1 MLMRNV
7 VCMLLCLVLL
17 AYDLSAQKTPLTHR
31 ELKGRVVS
39 PDNSPVPNA
48 TIIVKGLKKSAA
60 VTAGEDGSF
69 TISIPEGR
77 SVTLIVSAVGHDTRE
92 LQVGPSQD
100 ALNITLDLNSKGL
113 NEVVVIG
120 YGTTRKKDLTGS
132 VATVPIKDQER
143 TAINGTAQMLE
154 GQVAGVIVTENQT
167 QPGGSVF
174 SIRIR
179 GTNSITSSSEPLY
192 VLDGYAGADISN
204 LNAADIQSI
213 DVLKDASATAIYG
226 SRGANGVI
234 LITTKR
240 GRSGGRTVNIDG
252 FTGIQQV
259 SKRYDM
265 MNATQYG
272 IFLDSLQ
279 SQQNQLQG
287 TNLALPYTTQQISSF
302 GKGTNWQDAIFRTA
316 PVSSVTAGFAGGGP
330 DSRYYLSFN
339 YYQQQ
344 GIIIGSN
351 FKRGILRYN
360 LDQDISSRLKLGVST
375 QFSYGFQNVPS
386 VNTSGGGTTPSV
398 LWDAVRFNPILPVRD
413 SSGKY
418 TYLNGPGPLASPLG
432 NPVAYANEAQDG
444 IYNFRAFATSFLE
457 YEVIKGLKLKSS
469 LGVDYRNTG
478 EKQFVP
484 TDLYVAASNGGSAS
498 QSTGQYYNYLNENT
512 VTYDKEI
519 NNIHAINAVAGFTFQ
534 HWYNKAS
541 SAGITNLST
550 NNEGADNLGIGTA
563 AQPSSSFTEN
573 VLASYFGR
581 INYRLMD
588 KYLFTFTMR
597 ADGSSRF
604 GVNNKWG
611 YFPSGAFAWH
621 VSDEKFISRIKSI
634 SELKLRTS
642 YGITGNQEIGSYNS
656 LSMYSSNAAYSMG
669 TGPSRVVGTQP
680 SNIPNPNLKWES
692 TSSFDVGVDLGLWD
706 NRLMLTADYY
716 YKKTSNL
723 LLNVSIPQTSG
734 YSSILENIG
743 AIQNQGFEL
752 AVTTRNIN
760 QDNFKWTTTLN
771 FSTNANK
778 VLDLGPNKQ
787 IYAGDLSG
795 SVFPSATF
803 KSAILLV
810 GKPIGSFYGYIF
822 DGIWQSQDQITKSGT
837 KQSVK
842 PGDPIYRDLTGDSAL
857 SGADR
862 TIIGHALP
870 KFTYGMT
877 NTFTYGRWQLKV
889 FIQGVYGNNILNEN
903 LYEIQNGS
911 NNFNRLAYI
920 GTKSWT
926 GPGTS
931 NTNARI
937 SSVLRRSTGVT
948 SDVIENG
955 SYLRFKTLTL
965 AYDLPL
971 PKASKIFKSSSVYVT
986 AQNLITITK
995 YSGFDPEVNSFATSN
1010 ALSLGTDYNAYP
1022 HYRTW
1027 LLGVKLGF

>member
-1 MLMRNV
+1 
-7 VCMLLCLVLL
+7 MLLSLVLL
-17 AYDLSAQKTPLTHR
+17 SYDLSAQKIPSTYR
-31 ELKGRVVS
+31 DIKGKVVS
-39 PDNSPVPNA
+39 PDNTAVANA
-48 TIIVKGLKKSAA
+48 TIIVKGAKKGAA
-60 VTAGEDGSF
+60 VTAGDDGSF
-69 TISIPEGR
+69 TISVPEDR
-77 SVTLIVSAVGHDTRE
+77 PVTLLISAVGHEARE
-92 LQVGPSQD
+92 IRVDPSQD
-100 ALNITLDLNSKGL
+100 KLKITLDLNTKGL

-120 YGTTRKKDLTGS
+120 YGTARKKDLTGS
-132 VATVPIKDQER
+132 VATVPVKDQEKI
-143 TAINGTAQMLE
+143 AVNGTAQMLE

-174 SIRIR
+174 SVRIR
-179 GTNSITSSSEPLY
+179 GTNSITSGSEPLY
-192 VLDGYAGADISN
+192 VLDGYAGADISA
-204 LNAADIQSI
+204 LNGADIQSI

-240 GRSGGRTVNIDG
+240 GKSGGRMVNLDA
-252 FTGIQQV
+252 FTGIQQI
-259 SKRYDM
+259 SKQYDM

-279 SQQNQLQG
+279 SQQNQLQN
-287 TNLALPYTTQQISSF
+287 TNLPLPYTTQQINSF
-302 GKGTNWQDAIFRTA
+302 GKGTDWQDAIFRTA

-344 GIIIGSN
+344 GIIIGSD
-351 FKRGILRYN
+351 FKRGILHYN
-360 LDQDISSRLKLGVST
+360 LDQDISSKLKMGLSS
-375 QFSYGFQNVPS
+375 QFSYGYQNVPS

-418 TYLNGPGPLASPLG
+418 TYVNSPGPLASPLG
-432 NPVAYANEAQDG
+432 NPVAYANESQDG
-444 IYNFRAFATSFLE
+444 IYNFRAFASSYLE
-457 YEVIKGLKLKSS
+457 YEVIKGLKLKTS
-469 LGVDYRNTG
+469 LGVDYRNMG

-484 TDLYVAASNGGSAS
+484 TDLYVAASTGGSAS
-498 QSTGQYYNYLNENT
+498 QSTGQFYNYLNENT
-512 VTYDKEI
+512 ITFDKEI
-519 NNIHAINAVAGFTFQ
+519 NSIHAFNAVAGFTFQ
-534 HWYNKAS
+534 HWYNKSS

-563 AQPSSSFTEN
+563 AQPSSSYTDN
-573 VLASYFGR
+573 TLASYFGR

-621 VSDEKFISRIKSI
+621 ISNEKFIRDIKSI
-634 SELKLRTS
+634 SELKLRAS
-642 YGITGNQEIGSYNS
+642 YGVTGNQEIGSYNS
-656 LSMYSSNAAYSMG
+656 LSMYSSNAAYSLG
-669 TGPSRVVGTQP
+669 IGPSRVVGTQP

-692 TSSFDVGVDLGLWD
+692 TSSFDIGVDLGLWE
-706 NRLMLTADYY
+706 NRVMLTADYY
-716 YKKTSNL
+716 HKKTSNL

-743 AIQNQGFEL
+743 AIQNQGVEL
-752 AVTTRNIN
+752 AITTRNVN

-771 FSTNANK
+771 FSTNSNK

-787 IYAGDLSG
+787 IYAGDLSS

-810 GKPIGSFYGYIF
+810 GQPIGSFYGYIF
-822 DGIWQSQDQITKSGT
+822 DGIWQTQDQITKSGT
-837 KQSVK
+837 KQAVK
-842 PGDPIYRDLTGDSAL
+842 PGDPIYRDLNHDSAL

-862 TIIGHALP
+862 AIIGHALP
-870 KFTYGMT
+870 KFTYGLT
-877 NTFTYGRWQLKV
+877 NNFTYGKWQLKI
-889 FIQGVYGNNILNEN
+889 FLQGVYGNDILNEN
-903 LYEIQNGS
+903 LYEVQNGS

-920 GTKSWT
+920 GTRSWT

-948 SDVIENG
+948 SDVIERG
-955 SYLRFKTLTL
+955 SYLRFKTVTL
-965 AYDLPL
+965 SYDLPL
-971 PKASKIFKSSSVYVT
+971 PKSGKVFKSSSVYVT

-995 YSGFDPEVNSFATSN
+995 YSGYDPEVNSFSTSN
-1010 ALSLGTDYNAYP
+1010 SLSLGTDYNAYP
-1022 HYRTW
+1022 HYRTY
-1027 LLGVKLGF
+1027 LLGIKLGF

>member
-1 MLMRNV
+1 MLFS
-7 VCMLLCLVLL
+7 LVLL
-17 AYDLSAQKTPLTHR
+17 AYDLSAQNKPPTFKT
-31 ELKGRVVS
+31 LKGTVLALDKS
-39 PDNSPVPNA
+39 PIASA
-48 TIIVKGLKKSAA
+48 TIMIKGSKKNSA

-69 TISIPEGR
+69 TISIPEDR
-77 SVTLIVSAVGHDTRE
+77 SVTLVVSAVGYEAKEVLVDGSSGQNGLH
-92 LQVGPSQD
+92 
-100 ALNITLDLNSKGL
+100 ITLDVSARGL

-120 YGTTRKKDLTGS
+120 YGTARKKDLTGS
-132 VATVPIKDQER
+132 ISTVSVKDQEK
-143 TAINGTAQMLE
+143 TSITGTAQMLE
-154 GQVAGVIVTENQT
+154 GQVAGVQVIENQT
-167 QPGGSVF
+167 QPGGAVF

-192 VLDGYAGADISN
+192 VVDGYAGADIGAM
-204 LNAADIQSI
+204 NAADIQSI

-240 GRSGGRTVNIDG
+240 GRSGGRLVNIDAY
-252 FTGIQQV
+252 TGIQKV
-259 SKRYDM
+259 SKKYDM

-272 IFLDSLQ
+272 VFMDSLQ
-279 SQQNQLQG
+279 SQQNQLGG
-287 TNLALPYTTQQISSF
+287 TNLPLPYTSQQISSF
-302 GKGTNWQDAIFRTA
+302 GKGTDWQDAIFRVA
-316 PVSSVTAGFAGGGP
+316 PVSSVTAGFSGGGP

-344 GIIIGSN
+344 GIIIGSDY
-351 FKRGILRYN
+351 KRGILRYN
-360 LDQDISSRLKLGVST
+360 VDQDISSRLKMGLST
-375 QFSYGFQNVPS
+375 QFSYGYQNVPS
-386 VNTSGGGTTPSV
+386 VNTSGGGTTASV

-418 TYLNGPGPLASPLG
+418 TYVNGPSPLASPLG

-444 IYNFRAFATSFLE
+444 IYNFRAFATAYLE
-457 YEVIKGLKLKSS
+457 YEVIKGLKLKAS
-469 LGVDYRNTG
+469 LGTDYRNTG

-484 TDLYVAASNGGSAS
+484 TDLYVAASNGGSAG
-498 QSTGQYYNYLNENT
+498 QSTGQYYNWLNENT
-512 VTYDKEI
+512 ITYDKEF
-519 NNIHAINAVAGFTFQ
+519 NQIHAINAVGGFTFQ

-550 NNEGADNLGIGTA
+550 NNEGADNLSIGTA
-563 AQPSSSFTEN
+563 TTPTSSFTEN

-621 VSDEKFISRIKSI
+621 LSDEKFISRIKSI

-642 YGITGNQEIGSYNS
+642 YGVTGNQEIGSYNS
-656 LSMYSSNAAYSMG
+656 LSQYSSSSSYSMG
-669 TGPSRVVGTQP
+669 TTPARVVATSP
-680 SNIPNPNLKWES
+680 ANISNPNLKWES
-692 TSSFDVGVDLGLWD
+692 TASFDAGVDLGLWN
-706 NRLMLTADYY
+706 NRLMLTTDYY

-723 LLNVSIPQTSG
+723 LLNVNIPQTSG
-734 YSSILENIG
+734 YSTILENIG
-743 AIQNQGFEL
+743 SVQNQGFEF
-752 AVTTRNIN
+752 AMTTRNIDHEN
-760 QDNFKWTTTLN
+760 IKWSTTLN

-778 VLDLGPNKQ
+778 VLSLGPNKQ

-803 KSAILLV
+803 KSGILLV
-810 GKPIGSFYGYIF
+810 GKPIGSFYGYLF
-822 DGIWQSQDQITKSGT
+822 DGIWQTQDQITKSGT

-842 PGDPIYRDLTGDSAL
+842 PGDPIYRDLNGDSAL

-862 TIIGHALP
+862 TIIGRAFP
-870 KFTYGMT
+870 KFTYGMV
-877 NTFTYGRWQLKV
+877 NTFTYNRWTLKV
-889 FIQGVYGNNILNEN
+889 FIQGIYGNNVLNEN

-911 NNFNRLAYI
+911 NTFNRLAYLS
-920 GTKSWT
+920 TESWT
-926 GPGTS
+926 AQGTS

-955 SYLRFKTLTL
+955 SYLRVKTVTL
-965 AYDLPL
+965 SYDLPL
-971 PKASKIFKSSSVYVT
+971 PKVTKVFKTSSIYITV
-986 AQNLITITK
+986 QNLATITK
-995 YSGFDPEVNSFATSN
+995 YSGYDPEVNSFATSN

-1022 HYRTW
+1022 NYRTY
-1027 LLGVKLGF
+1027 LLGVKFGF